1 MNGYL
6 QGREGGGGEGCDIYA
21 VTFYMIPPTQQLTQL
36 PPTLFN
42 PHARGRQ
49 QTNIKIL
56 RTMYQLGTKMNY
68 DKVRQTNLFDS
79 PLLST

>member
-36 PPTLFN
+36 LPPPLFN
-42 PHARGRQ
+42 PHARGQ
-49 QTNIKIL
+49 QTNINIKHL
-56 RTMYQLGTKMNY
+56 ENHAQVGNKNEL
-68 DKVRQTNLFDS
+68 
-79 PLLST
+79 